1 MKMHH
6 LLLLALLTNI
16 DSVFPWGVLTNTNTT
31 PSLGP
36 GAARPPIKW
45 DFTTAAYQ
53 KEALDVIIGEA
64 NCVAKEL
71 GLHET
76 LPITKSNLT
85 SVAIAPPLMTMF
97 ATITTSNYLYCAG
110 LLKKFSTLDAVDQER
125 TFAEARRK
133 YVWPISRLNTNAAM
147 ETARSI
153 LRELRMDVAGLDRDC
168 TVKAIARGRQG
179 SYFVPIYIVDWVRNG
194 EGMAA
199 VEFFEPTRAIRH
211 IHVDDARYILR
222 PALTTSNLRET
233 MIEGGASD
241 SLLKRMCLAPRK
253 AEGGSISNS
262 VTSSGKSER

>member
-1 MKMHH
+1 MNMHH

-31 PSLGP
+31 PSSAP
-36 GAARPPIKW
+36 GAARPRIKW

-97 ATITTSNYLYCAG
+97 GTITTSNYLYGAG
-110 LLKKFSTLDAVDQER
+110 LLKKFSTLDAVNQQRD
-125 TFAEARRK
+125 FFEARK
-133 YVWPISRLNTNAAM
+133 NYYWPIARRDTNAAIA
-147 ETARSI
+147 TAREVLQK
-153 LRELRMDVAGLDRDC
+153 LRIDVRRLDRDYA
-168 TVKAIARGRQG
+168 VKVYPSSGLG
-179 SYFVPIYIVDWVRNG
+179 SHFVPIYRVDWVTD
-194 EGMAA
+194 EEEIAA
-199 VEFFEPTRAIRH
+199 VEFLEPTRTIRH
-211 IHVDDARYILR
+211 IHIDDAKYILR
-222 PALTTSNLRET
+222 TPLTTSNLRET

-241 SLLKRMCLAPRK
+241 SLLKRMGLAPRK